1 MMSSLLEDW
10 LSREIKRKEEI
21 LNEGSSRR
29 QLEVLLLGVAALP
42 PLAELNALMRNL
54 TLRNCF
60 EIFVNLEFEGF

>member
-29 QLEVLLLGVAALP
+29 HLEVLLLGVAALP

-60 EIFVNLEFEGF
+60 KFLVNLEFEGF

>member
-1 MMSSLLEDW
+1 MSSLLEDW

-29 QLEVLLLGVAALP
+29 QHEVLLFGVAALP